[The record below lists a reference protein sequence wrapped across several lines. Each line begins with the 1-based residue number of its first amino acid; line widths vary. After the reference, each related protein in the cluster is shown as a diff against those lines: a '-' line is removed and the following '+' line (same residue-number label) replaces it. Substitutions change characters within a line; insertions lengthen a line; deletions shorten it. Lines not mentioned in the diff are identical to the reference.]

1 MFVCLFHTLFHLPFV
16 YLFVY
21 LLYVVVDCFC
31 FGGWF
36 TLTDS
41 FVVFVGFS
49 CLSCV
54 FVCVLQLMVFCDC
67 FSFKPGYWSLKK
79 CFVFACEKR
88 AENN

>member
-41 FVVFVGFS
+41 FVVFVGFF

-54 FVCVLQLMVFCDC
+54 LVCVLQLMVFCDC
-67 FSFKPGYWSLKK
+67 FFLNRDILIFKKLL
-79 CFVFACEKR
+79 CFCI
-88 AENN
+88 

>member
-1 MFVCLFHTLFHLPFV
+1 MCLLVFLVVMFRVHLFKCLFVCLFYTLFHLPFV

-41 FVVFVGFS
+41 FVVFVEFS
-49 CLSCV
+49 CLSCG
-54 FVCVLQLMVFCDC
+54 FVCVLQLMVYCDC
-67 FSFKPGYWSLKK
+67 FLTGIY
-79 CFVFACEKR
+79 
-88 AENN
+88 

>member
-1 MFVCLFHTLFHLPFV
+1 MLVFLVVMFRVHLFKCLFVCFILYFICLLFICLFTCF
-16 YLFVY
+16 
-21 LLYVVVDCFC
+21 YVVVDCFC

-54 FVCVLQLMVFCDC
+54 FVCVLQLMVYCDC
-67 FSFKPGYWSLKK
+67 FLTGIY
-79 CFVFACEKR
+79 
-88 AENN
+88 

>member
-1 MFVCLFHTLFHLPFV
+1 MCLFVFLVVMFRVHLFKCLFVCLFYTLFHLPFV

-31 FGGWF
+31 FGGRF
-36 TLTDS
+36 TLYDS

-54 FVCVLQLMVFCDC
+54 FVCVLQLMVYCDC
-67 FSFKPGYWSLKK
+67 FLTGIY
-79 CFVFACEKR
+79 
-88 AENN
+88 